1 MIAIGIY
8 VSTLPQ
14 ISTLPQMNRPIMVV
28 SLYADGVV
36 HKRRYAEASL
46 DYTMIFCKLDRR
58 PRAMFRW
65 RHCVWAP

>member
-1 MIAIGIY
+1 MIATGTY
-8 VSTLPQ
+8 V
-14 ISTLPQMNRPIMVV
+14 STLPQMNRPIIVV
-28 SLYADGVV
+28 SLWADEVV

-46 DYTMIFCKLDRR
+46 DYTMMFCKLGRR